1 MTFNEFTNYSL
12 LVNFKKNALES
23 GVRATSVNSYFK
35 KIKAISNDA
44 YDNQV
49 IFELPYFNKRLTI
62 KGAERKEV
70 KALEKNKFKESINKA
85 NTIYEVQAL
94 CFWLLMFTTRGMY
107 FADLVKFKAQK
118 LRNDENEDTGL
129 DNEYTKFCKDGYDYI
144 VHNRSKNEGRSSD
157 RMIIRIDNDSMV
169 LFKLLKRSVWCTH
182 YDKRKKLG
190 LNEDTISIFGHNVD
204 DIETH
209 KIACDVYQKKISKLV
224 DSPFKSARQT
234 FNNYARKLKISQDMR
249 NVLLGHV
256 NTNII
261 KHYDDLSFLE
271 DEVHKLHVKILNE
284 YRVPMLVKSLEKRF
298 AKLGYDFINSEDII
312 LEHSVWANPHSK
324 KLSKMS

>member
-1 MTFNEFTNYSL
+1 
-12 LVNFKKNALES
+12 
-23 GVRATSVNSYFK
+23 
-35 KIKAISNDA
+35 
-44 YDNQV
+44 
-49 IFELPYFNKRLTI
+49 
-62 KGAERKEV
+62 
-70 KALEKNKFKESINKA
+70 
-85 NTIYEVQAL
+85 
-94 CFWLLMFTTRGMY
+94 MFTTRGMY
-107 FADLVKFKAQK
+107 FADLVKFNAQK
-118 LRNDENEDTGL
+118 LRNDDIGL
-129 DNEYTKFCKDGYDYI
+129 DDEYTKFCKDGYDYI

-190 LNEDTISIFGHNVD
+190 LNEDFISIFGHNVD

-209 KIACDVYQKKISKLV
+209 KIACDVYQKKITKLIN
-224 DSPFKSARQT
+224 SPFKSARQT

-271 DEVHKLHVKILNE
+271 DEIHKLHVKILNE
-284 YRVPMLVKSLEKRF
+284 YGVPMLVKSLEKRF

-312 LEHSVWANPHSK
+312 LEHSVWANHHSK
-324 KLSKMS
+324 KLGRMS